1 MYVLQS
7 LPHSVTTLY
16 CLPYTI
22 NYIMTFNLTV
32 MLCTENFKRYE
43 YLRLFFRK
51 RRLHKLKNYF
61 CVILQTFFFLCLFVL
76 LSLFVFVYVLCVYV
90 LQFSVSL
97 FSYFSI
103 APVLWTVCPC
113 YIVNCVRIYSWKV
126 WRHLLLVQ
134 NNVYSW
140 CQVKINI
147 TIYLNLT
154 FDGVF
159 FSLIYDGGGLIL
171 STLFQ
176 IVKIIEKANFW
187 DFFCVVK
194 YNQLS

>member
-43 YLRLFFRK
+43 YLLLFFRK
-51 RRLHKLKNYF
+51 WRLHKLKNYF
-61 CVILQTFFFLCLFVL
+61 CLILQTFFFLCLFVL
-76 LSLFVFVYVLCVYV
+76 LSLFVFVYVLCVSV

-126 WRHLLLVQ
+126 WRHLLINYLSKIM
-134 NNVYSW
+134 YIPY
-140 CQVKINI
+140 VKLRSILQFI
-147 TIYLNLT
+147 LT
-154 FDGVF
+154 LLLMGCF
-159 FSLIYDGGGLIL
+159 FPYI
-171 STLFQ
+171 
-176 IVKIIEKANFW
+176 W
-187 DFFCVVK
+187 
-194 YNQLS
+194 